1 MWCLWKDRHTF
12 KAKELSMPL
21 LKFLYLKIIYK
32 CTPNLIQAFFD
43 SLLSLEL
50 VKWKPLLPLSRTL
63 LFRRGPSTFFGKIG
77 LDACFSSFV
86 CLIFA
91 LFWILLVLACPI
103 LYICIYM
110 LRTKAVHMLEMYTCI
125 LGSLIGLDAC
135 FSSFVCIILALFWIL
150 LVLACPI
157 LYMCVYIY
165 ICCVQRQFI
174 CLTTMTFMYI
184 YVVPVCV

>member
-50 VKWKPLLPLSRTL
+50 VKWKPLFPLSRTL
-63 LFRRGPSTFFGKIG
+63 LFKRGPSTFFGKIG
-77 LDACFSSFV
+77 LDAYFSGFV
-86 CLIFA
+86 CLIF
-91 LFWILLVLACPI
+91 
-103 LYICIYM
+103 
-110 LRTKAVHMLEMYTCI
+110 
-125 LGSLIGLDAC
+125 
-135 FSSFVCIILALFWIL
+135 ALFWIL

-165 ICCVQRQFI
+165 I
-174 CLTTMTFMYI
+174 YI
-184 YVVPVCV
+184 YMLCTKAVHMLDNHDFYVYICCSSLCLNISYKIIVCLIF